1 MNKIYLN
8 DDSIIHKHH
17 HHKYTKIPCEQ
28 VPRQTL
34 LRDKYLSEFKEEWE
48 KDKVKQ
54 NLDIPKEF
62 KTINGESIIGKGN
75 IDDTELRN
83 RISNVEKNKAEKS
96 EIPTKTSQLI
106 NNSGYI
112 VEADL
117 DPYALYDDIPTTTS
131 ELTNDSGFI
140 TQDDIPEYENQIV
153 YYDYSPTLNGSKI
166 LSLVNSGKK
175 VILRDNMGG
184 DYFNFEFFGY
194 SRMRRAGAAAVDFM
208 LFMCLDGRR
217 ITWSGVNGEPGSW
230 ETNYDYNVHR
240 SELPTKT
247 SQFINDSGF
256 AYVNEVPS
264 FLDIPTHTSQLLNDS
279 GYLTETDLP
288 IIPTKVSELTND
300 TGFIT
305 RTDLPTKVSELENNV
320 GFITHDTLDS
330 YYWSTL
336 IPKFDEKADKTSL
349 NSYALKSEIPVIPTN
364 ISAFTND
371 AGYLTQHQNL
381 KTINNQS
388 IVGNGNID
396 IQTNVIDNL
405 NSTSSTDALSA
416 NMGKVLKEKVDTD
429 LATRMATNMNNIDE
443 EGKQVVKDIVKEN
456 ISQEITESTTNVPS
470 NTAVINYVQ
479 DFKDRVIGKNETKEL
494 FDLITN
500 IGYWRS
506 SDDGFTDDEFWR
518 YSDLIP
524 VNVGDNLVFA
534 LNTHPAVATI
544 SFYNANKQRV
554 RIYCTE
560 QTQLSYVND
569 KIRVGEAYIRI
580 CYDRRHSTGA
590 YCNIVRYDR
599 LDELEAK
606 VDNILKPNYDYKL
619 IYLGEGEVHRTFLLT
634 NPIGYI
640 IAAQDLA
647 TISSFFYG
655 MFKMV
660 RNSAV
665 VDYPTVTTL
674 QDMYIDDVFTPANT
688 VIKNDATTEYEG
700 RKIRLI
706 LE

>member
-396 IQTNVIDNL
+396 IQTNIIDNL
-405 NSTSSTDALSA
+405 NSTSTTDALSA
-416 NMGKVLKEKVDTD
+416 NMGRVLKEKVDEIELSKFPNVTIFGLPTIQQGQISDFSTENYLQFPFLVDFHNQAFEIRMCFTTGDNVQIQENIFDSIDGLAFAVRGGHFVVAMSSDGQSWNMGEHIGTTNVLPNTTYYVKFSWNKLQYKLSVSIDNQTYTD
-429 LATRMATNMNNIDE
+429 DFSYTDTRSLYAKQIVIGKSTDNRYIFGGSINLNHCSLSIMGQEVWQGMDDAGLATRMATNMNNIDE
-443 EGKQVVKDIVKEN
+443 EGKQVVKDIVKE
-456 ISQEITESTTNVPS
+456 TEWYGTQ
-470 NTAVINYVQ
+470 A
-479 DFKDRVIGKNETKEL
+479 E
-494 FDLITN
+494 FD
-500 IGYWRS
+500 
-506 SDDGFTDDEFWR
+506 
-518 YSDLIP
+518 
-524 VNVGDNLVFA
+524 A
-534 LNTHPAVATI
+534 L
-544 SFYNANKQRV
+544 
-554 RIYCTE
+554 
-560 QTQLSYVND
+560 
-569 KIRVGEAYIRI
+569 
-580 CYDRRHSTGA
+580 
-590 YCNIVRYDR
+590 
-599 LDELEAK
+599 
-606 VDNILKPNYDYKL
+606 
-619 IYLGEGEVHRTFLLT
+619 
-634 NPIGYI
+634 
-640 IAAQDLA
+640 
-647 TISSFFYG
+647 
-655 MFKMV
+655 
-660 RNSAV
+660 
-665 VDYPTVTTL
+665 
-674 QDMYIDDVFTPANT
+674 
-688 VIKNDATTEYEG
+688 TEYDENV
-700 RKIRLI
+700 KYYIYD
-706 LE
+706 